1 MRRLA
6 RTLIVAAALATG
18 AVGVIG
24 RAPVYLPTLPSGAPA
39 VPEGESRVF
48 GYATL
53 ADPLVRFVVVGG
65 PVRSER
71 ADLPGWRREGRDL
84 VEDLEAV
91 TTGRVFTVD
100 AEGLRRLD
108 RYEQAGYR
116 YHRVKKPLAD
126 GTEAWVYGLIT
137 PRGAR

>member
-1 MRRLA
+1 MRLA
-6 RTLIVAAALATG
+6 RTLIVVAALGTG
-18 AVGVIG
+18 AVGVVSQ
-24 RAPVYLPTLPSGAPA
+24 APVYLPTLPSGAPP

-53 ADPLVRFVVVGG
+53 ADPLVRLVVVGG
-65 PVRSER
+65 PVRSDS
-71 ADLPGWRREGRDL
+71 ATLPGWRREGRDL
-84 VEDLEAV
+84 VRDPEAV
-91 TTGRVFTVD
+91 TDGRVFSVD

-116 YHRVKKPLAD
+116 YHRVKKTLDD
-126 GTEAWVYGLIT
+126 GSEAWVYGLIT

>member
-1 MRRLA
+1 MRLA
-6 RTLIVAAALATG
+6 RILIVLAALATG

-24 RAPVYLPTLPSGAPA
+24 HAPVYLPTLPSGAPP

-53 ADPLVRFVVVGG
+53 ADPLVRLVVVGG
-65 PVRSER
+65 PVRSQP
-71 ADLPGWRREGRDL
+71 AALPGWRREGRDL
-84 VEDLEAV
+84 VEDPEAV
-91 TTGRVFTVD
+91 TPGRVFSVAAD
-100 AEGLRRLD
+100 GLRRLD

-116 YHRVKKPLAD
+116 YYRFKKTLAD
-126 GTEAWVYGLIT
+126 GSEAWVYGLIT